1 MNMPADLQV
10 RKPEALPLGLDQQP
24 LFELGLRQVRAYAR
38 ERWTDHNIH
47 DPGITALELL
57 CHAITDLC
65 YRASYPI
72 EDLLAAP
79 GDNKAAMAKLFHS
92 ARPSLGNRPLTE
104 LDYRKLLI
112 DVPGVRNAW
121 IHPVERIYFVDTVES
136 ELVHTDPGVPG
147 VRDVP
152 LQGLFGALIE
162 YADPAAPPAQR
173 QAVLDAAAARLQ
185 ANRTLCTD
193 FVEVEAVE
201 PQDFRVCAEIEIEP
215 GADAA
220 QVHAAVLA
228 AVQQHLRPGVR
239 RYRRGELLERRNPDG
254 TPYLTDPD
262 LFDGPLLENGFI
274 DAAELAQAELRPM
287 IRLSDVISLLMDLE
301 GVKAIREI
309 VIRPID
315 EDEDTGAS
323 RWEIPVAQRK
333 RATLDAGR
341 SRLVLY
347 KGSMPVPA
355 TGWPAPYEQL
365 LQQAEAAFAPR
376 RPTEDRPIPLGQYR
390 NPAVYTSVQTHF
402 PALYGIGEAGLAPGA
417 GPAREAQAKQLQG
430 YLLLFDQLMADYM
443 AQLGHAR
450 ELLSFAPE
458 VERSYR
464 CQAVESFRDFR
475 QFYPPAPNAAQRAEE
490 DEESKPT
497 PEAKQ
502 QARVKWRE
510 RVRALLEGRAEDAGE
525 RMARRNR
532 FLDHLLARFAERLQH
547 PQGVA
552 AGAKC
557 AFLRQHPELGAERG
571 RGFDQ
576 TLEADDA
583 LAHNISG
590 LEKRLAHLLGLGS
603 MFYEIY
609 QERDTDGVDE
619 FRFRV
624 LSRASGSI
632 VLSSTRH
639 WATHEQALAALDLS
653 LDAAA
658 QPARYER
665 MVGTDGKHY
674 FDVVDEHGDELA
686 RRNQPFATVA
696 QMEAAITELIALVAA
711 SRGERLLLIENILL
725 RPGPGEPFL
734 TICRE
739 PDCGED
745 CPGHDPYSYRLH
757 VVLPAE
763 LPRLGD
769 MAFRHYAEEVIR
781 QETPA
786 HLLPK
791 ICFVSNADLQ
801 DIEAAWLVWRAVLS
815 GSATASRGAK
825 LAALRDAL
833 EKAKN
838 VYPASKLGDC
848 QAPEKFILGRSALGS
863 APPEA

>member
-1 MNMPADLQV
+1 MSLPAELQV

-79 GDNKAAMAKLFHS
+79 GDNRAAMAKLFHG
-92 ARPSLGNRPLTE
+92 ARPALGNRPLTA

-121 IHPVERIYFVDTVES
+121 IHPVKRIYFVDTVEA
-136 ELVHTDPGVPG
+136 ELKHADPGVPG
-147 VRDVP
+147 VREVA
-152 LQGLFGALIE
+152 LQGLFGALVE
-162 YADPAAPPAQR
+162 FADPAATPAQQ
-173 QAVLDAAAARLQ
+173 QAVLDAVAARLQ
-185 ANRTLCTD
+185 ANRSLCQD
-193 FVEVEAVE
+193 FAEVQSVET
-201 PQDFRVCAEIEIEP
+201 QDFRVCAEIEIEP
-215 GADAA
+215 NADAA
-220 QVHAAVLA
+220 RVQAAVLA

-239 RYRRGELLERRNPDG
+239 RYRRSELLERRNPDG

-262 LFDGPLLENGFI
+262 LFDGPVLENGFI
-274 DAAELAQAELRPM
+274 DAAELAQAGLRTV

-309 VIRPID
+309 VVRPVG
-315 EDEDTGAS
+315 EDEAAAPGK
-323 RWEIPVAQRK
+323 WEIPVAERK

-355 TGWPAPYEQL
+355 TGWPALYEQL

-376 RPTEDRPIPLGQYR
+376 RPTEERPIPLGQYR
-390 NPAVYTSVQTHF
+390 NPAAYTSVQTHF

-475 QFYPPAPNAAQRAEE
+475 RFYPAAPSAAQRAEE
-490 DEESKPT
+490 DEESKT
-497 PEAKQ
+497 TLEAKE
-502 QARVKWRE
+502 QARRKWRE
-510 RVRALLEGRAEDAGE
+510 RVRGLLESRAEDDGG
-525 RMARRNR
+525 RMERRNR

-547 PQGVA
+547 PFGVA
-552 AGAKC
+552 ASAKC
-557 AFLRQHPELGAERG
+557 AFLRQYPELGAERG

-576 TLEADDA
+576 TLEAGA
-583 LAHNISG
+583 PAHNLSG

-603 MFYEIY
+603 LFHEIY

-619 FRFRV
+619 YRFRV
-624 LSRASGSI
+624 LSRASGNI

-639 WATHEQALAALDLS
+639 WATQEQALAALGPA

-658 QPARYER
+658 QPGRYQR
-665 MVGTDGKHY
+665 MVGADGKHY

-686 RRNQPFATVA
+686 RRDQPFASVPL
-696 QMEAAITELIALVAA
+696 MEAAIAELIALVAA
-711 SRGERLLLIENILL
+711 YRGERLLLIENILL
-725 RPGPGEPFL
+725 RPAPGEPFL
-734 TICRE
+734 TICRD

-745 CPGHDPYSYRLH
+745 CPGNDPYSYRLH
-757 VVLPAE
+757 VILPAE
-763 LPRLGD
+763 APRLRD
-769 MAFRHYAEEVIR
+769 MAFRRYAEEVIR
-781 QETPA
+781 EEAPA

-791 ICFVSNADLQ
+791 VCFVSNADLQ
-801 DIEAAWLVWRAVLS
+801 DIEAAWLAWRALLS
-815 GSATASRGAK
+815 GSATGARGAK

-838 VYPASKLGDC
+838 VYPASQLGDC
-848 QAPEKFILGRSALGS
+848 RSDDKFILGRSALGS
-863 APPEA
+863 APPGE